1 MLGLFSAEALT
12 VVGMRLQSI
21 MSVMSFLVIDI
32 DFLLK
37 NMKQYAN

>member
-1 MLGLFSAEALT
+1 MLGLFSVEALT

-21 MSVMSFLVIDI
+21 RSVMSFLVIDI

-37 NMKQYAN
+37 I